1 MAKEELYRLAYAFR
15 KTKLWNRLFDTELF
29 AVQLDN
35 GEVGICSVM
44 GSLVG
49 VPSVAVYIGTKGLRS
64 LFHIFQLDDVPSPAR
79 QHEALFSQCC
89 LKCDFMSKSEI
100 ESDRINEVQT
110 MTKKLGIR
118 LCGANSYVS
127 FYSYEPNRLPV
138 KLPEN
143 QEDVFCQALS
153 AALAVAEQIPTMP
166 DKLRFGF
173 QCFDSETKQIPM
185 LRADEN
191 GAWQWDVYDIPELP
205 QEVLPEPIF
214 ENELLLHKA
223 KQFLSDAEWMCDVI
237 PGKSPVDMEDGSVP
251 YIPTLLLL
259 VNANGMA
266 IPTEGV
272 KDYQT
277 EHAALLNQLLE
288 SMIEMECVPSKIYV
302 ANQKTYS
309 LLRDL
314 CQKLGISLELKEFL
328 PELTAVENELYSTDE
343 MSLMMN
349 AIVNS
354 IDELGDEIPD
364 NISTEDELQLNQLKK
379 LKELLSDLIEESQPP
394 KKAKKKKAPKM
405 RWMKDYSGDSYVI
418 SVSPYSGCYRHIR
431 LSGNTYLSEL
441 ATAILD
447 TFEFDDDH
455 LYAFFMDNKAWSH
468 EDTYY
473 RNPDDYSER
482 SCDDAR
488 LGDLHLEVGKKFLF
502 LFDFGDE
509 WRFQCKVLKVLQE
522 ETKDCQVIR
531 SKGEAPKQYPDWE

>member
-1 MAKEELYRLAYAFR
+1 MAKEELYQLAYAFR
-15 KTKLWNRLFDTELF
+15 KTKLWNRLMDTELF

-64 LFHIFQLDDVPSPAR
+64 LLGIAQWDGVPSPAR

-100 ESDRINEVQT
+100 ESDRIAEVQT
-110 MTKKLGIR
+110 ITKKLGIR
-118 LCGANSYVS
+118 LSGANSYVS

-143 QEDVFCQALS
+143 QEDLFCQALS
-153 AALAVAEQIPTMP
+153 AALEVAKRIETVA
-166 DKLRFGF
+166 DKPRRGF
-173 QCFDSETKQIPM
+173 QHFDTATEQIPM

-191 GAWQWDVYDIPELP
+191 GAWKWDVYDIPELP
-205 QEVLPEPIF
+205 QEVMPEPIF

-223 KQFLSDAEWMCDVI
+223 KQFSCDAEWMCDVI
-237 PGKSPVDMEDGSVP
+237 PGKSPVDMEDGSAP
-251 YIPTLLLL
+251 YIPTMLLL

-266 IPTEGV
+266 IPTAGV

-277 EHAALLNQLLE
+277 EHAALLDQILE
-288 SMIEMECVPSKIYV
+288 SMLEMECVPSKIYV

-314 CQKLGISLELKEFL
+314 CQKLGISLEWKEFL
-328 PELTAVENELYSTDE
+328 PDLMAVEHELYSTDE

-349 AIVNS
+349 TIFNS
-354 IDELGDEIPD
+354 IDELDDEMRDSLSPEERAD
-364 NISTEDELQLNQLKK
+364 LEQLKT
-379 LKELLSDLIEESQPP
+379 LSNLLADLLEEPKP
-394 KKAKKKKAPKM
+394 KKKAKKKKAPKK

-418 SVSPYSGCYRHIR
+418 SVSPYTGCYRHIR
-431 LSGNTYLSEL
+431 LSGNTYLSEF
-441 ATAILD
+441 AAAILEV
-447 TFEFDDDH
+447 FEFDDDH

-468 EDTYY
+468 EDAYY

-482 SCDDAR
+482 SCDDVR

-522 ETKDCQVIR
+522 ETKGYQVVR
-531 SKGEAPKQYPDWE
+531 GKGESPEQYPDWE